1 MTMMEIMMTMTIR
14 RRRIVLQMKIDWDD
28 DNKDGHDKRTQGV
41 KEMKPRSLFEAP
53 LPAVSTRH

>member
-1 MTMMEIMMTMTIR
+1 MDDDDGDHDDDDDTTTTDSATDE
-14 RRRIVLQMKIDWDD
+14 DWDD

-41 KEMKPRSLFEAP
+41 KEMKPPSLFEAP